1 MTLDMSAP
9 RDNESI
15 GMAYFVNVL
24 RRPKAAFAALPQQS
38 RWVWWVLL
46 ALLALLIITPAAL
59 SSGRRQSSA
68 AAFSA
73 QRAQQQTARPQ
84 GQTPNFGNAPTT
96 GGQNQNNAVPNFG
109 GNAAARTPNQR
120 TAQATPSGA
129 LGSLSQLGSL
139 ALPSIIP
146 TQAIPI
152 LSAAAGFAGQ
162 LLLWSV
168 WGLALMLG
176 SAIGGGRATFG
187 ILFKLML
194 TAALPLALRG
204 VGQLLYLLIGASTGT
219 LGQAGL
225 SGLITLTAE
234 NSTSFTTAFL
244 RALLAYADVFQIWY
258 LGLIVIGMMV
268 IARLRLRQAIVTVA
282 AIVLLF
288 ALFTAV
294 PMLMNGAL
302 G

>member
-1 MTLDMSAP
+1 MTLDMGAP
-9 RDNESI
+9 RADESI

-68 AAFSA
+68 AVFSA
-73 QRAQQQTARPQ
+73 QRAQQTTRPQ
-84 GQTPNFGNAPTT
+84 GQTTTPNTGAAPFIGGAGTPNA
-96 GGQNQNNAVPNFG
+96 GGG
-109 GNAAARTPNQR
+109 IAARTPNQR